1 MLKMTELITKEQ
13 LIDLLKILFDSKAPL
28 TNRPDSD
35 ELKYKNVPEY
45 ETLIEWMA
53 EIDKNLDYRS

>member
-1 MLKMTELITKEQ
+1 MTELITKEE
-13 LIDLLKILFDSKAPL
+13 LLEHLKILFDSKGPL

-53 EIDKNLDYRS
+53 EIDKNLEYRS